1 MGDII
6 FLVKFDEKWHLDFT
20 KLKLTFGQN
29 SEIMGAHS
37 KWVLHF

>member
-29 SEIMGAHS
+29 SEIIGCIQ
-37 KWVLHF
+37 K